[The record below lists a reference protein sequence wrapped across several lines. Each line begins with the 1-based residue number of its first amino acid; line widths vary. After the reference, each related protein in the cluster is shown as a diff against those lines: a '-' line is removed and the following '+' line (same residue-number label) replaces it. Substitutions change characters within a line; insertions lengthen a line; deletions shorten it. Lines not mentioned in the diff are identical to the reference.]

1 MLVTDAS
8 IDVEKVEND
17 TQFLSDCLREVL
29 QSLGEYQ
36 LADTLQ
42 QEPTAMNRNMVR
54 LYATYFQWLNLVE
67 ENATA
72 QYRRRLETEAGLD
85 RISGLWA
92 KAFRQLSEE
101 GFSEQEIAEVLP
113 QVRIEPVLTAH
124 PTEAKR
130 ATVLRHLRDMY
141 LLLVKR
147 ENPVWTPQEQ
157 QGIREAIKNQLE
169 ILWRTGEIYLEKPTV
184 SDELRNMM
192 YYLSQVFP
200 QSLVRVDQRLRDA
213 WSYSGFD
220 PKKIDG
226 YQALPR
232 ISFGDWVGGDRD
244 GHPFVSAEV
253 TQRTLRELR
262 RQALQ
267 LHANDLEALT
277 IKLSFTNIR
286 NPIPDRLS
294 QKITDMQ
301 DLIGEAAEVP
311 MARNQNEPWRQ
322 VVNLMRLRIPLD
334 VHGDLDEKPYS
345 YRRSTELS
353 NDLTI
358 ILETL
363 NEVNAHSVAR
373 SEVEPLLRK
382 TQTFGFHLVALDVRQ
397 NSAFHDKAVT
407 QLLQAAA
414 IATDDLPDTD
424 YANWSE
430 EQRIVFLERELQSAR
445 PFTQITAS
453 LAQEAQAVLD
463 CYRVVNRFIQHYGS
477 EGLGSL
483 IISMTRSVSDL
494 LTVYLLG
501 REVGLV
507 FWSKEG
513 LISRLPVVPLFE
525 TIDDLKGSPTI
536 LDKFL
541 QHPITQ
547 RSLAYQQQQKGESEP
562 LQATPMQVAPVQQ
575 VMVGY
580 SDSNK
585 DGGILASLWN
595 VNRGQRNLTEVGKK
609 HGVRIRYFHGRGGTV
624 SRGGGPTHRFLESLP
639 YQSLQGDFRLTEQGE
654 TIAQKYANLITS
666 TYHLELMLAGTT
678 KATLRQQSTKSP
690 NHPLEPIM
698 DYLSEVSSQYYSEL
712 LNAEGFMDFYAQ
724 VTPID
729 VIEGSRIGSR
739 PARRTGQRTL
749 NDLRAIPWVF
759 SWSQARFFLTAWYGV
774 GTALEQLQNER
785 PDNFALL
792 CEQAVS
798 YAPLRYILT
807 NSSSG
812 ILMADE
818 ALMHEYAALVEDK
831 ALRDRFMEQI
841 LAELTRARR
850 LVETIYGSR
859 ISERRPRI
867 AKMLEMRHA
876 KLVALHRHQI
886 AQIRT
891 WRSNKATGNNDESVL
906 MDLLLTVNAISGG
919 IRATG

>member
-17 TQFLSDCLREVL
+17 AQFLSDCLREVL
-29 QSLGEYQ
+29 QSLGEPQ
-36 LADTLQ
+36 LADAIDH
-42 QEPTAMNRNMVR
+42 EPETMNRNMVR

-72 QYRRRLETEAGLD
+72 QHRRRLETESGLD

-92 KAFRQLSEE
+92 KAFRQLTEE
-101 GFSEQEIAEVLP
+101 GFSEQEIAHQLP
-113 QVRIEPVLTAH
+113 QIRIEPVFTAH

-141 LLLVKR
+141 LLLVRR

-192 YYLSQVFP
+192 YYLTHVFP
-200 QSLVRVDQRLRDA
+200 QSLGWVDQRLRDA

-220 PKKIDG
+220 PKKIDS

-232 ISFGDWVGGDRD
+232 IRFGDWVGGDRD
-244 GHPFVSAEV
+244 GHPFVTAEV
-253 TQRTLRELR
+253 TEETLLELR

-267 LHANDLEALT
+267 LHAHDLQELAV
-277 IKLSFTNIR
+277 KLSFSDTR
-286 NPIPDRLS
+286 NVVPDRLTE
-294 QKITDMQ
+294 KITEMSER
-301 DLIGEAAEVP
+301 IGEPSEAFLT
-311 MARNQNEPWRQ
+311 RNTNEPWRQ
-322 VVNLMRLRIPLD
+322 LVNLMYHCIPLD
-334 VHGDLDEKPYS
+334 VYGNLDEKPYS
-345 YRRSTELS
+345 YRCSSELLE
-353 NDLTI
+353 DLALL
-358 ILETL
+358 LETL
-363 NEVNAHSVAR
+363 HEINAKSVAK
-373 SEVEPLLRK
+373 SEVEPLIRK
-382 TQTFGFHLVALDVRQ
+382 VQTFGFHLAALDIRQ
-397 NSAFHDKAVT
+397 NSAFHDKAVG
-407 QLLQAAA
+407 QLLQAAVL
-414 IATDDLPDTD
+414 TNGGLPDTD

-430 EQRIVFLERELQSAR
+430 EQRIAFLERELQSAR
-445 PFTQITAS
+445 PFTQAEAP
-453 LAQEAQAVLD
+453 LPNEAQAVLD
-463 CYRVVNRFIQHYGS
+463 CYRVVHRFIQRYGS
-477 EGLGSL
+477 NGLGAL

-501 REVGLV
+501 REAGLV
-507 FWSKEG
+507 FWSNEG
-513 LISRLPVVPLFE
+513 LVSELPVVPLFE
-525 TIDDLKGSPTI
+525 TIDDLKGSPEI

-547 RSLAYQQQQKGESEP
+547 RSLAYQQKQNQETEP
-562 LQATPMQVAPVQQ
+562 TQSAPVQQ

-639 YQSLQGDFRLTEQGE
+639 HQSLQGDFRLTEQGE

-678 KATLRQQSTKSP
+678 KATIRQQASISSD
-690 NHPLEPIM
+690 HPLEPIM
-698 DYLSEVSSQYYSEL
+698 DHLSEVSSQYYGKL
-712 LNAEGFMDFYAQ
+712 LKAEGFMDFYSQA
-724 VTPID
+724 TPID
-729 VIEGSRIGSR
+729 VIEASRIGSR

-785 PDNFALL
+785 PDDFVLL
-792 CEQAVS
+792 REQAVS
-798 YAPLRYILT
+798 YAPFRYILT

-812 ILMADE
+812 VLMVDE
-818 ALMHEYAALVEDK
+818 ALMHEYAALVEDTD
-831 ALRDRFMEQI
+831 LRNQFMEQI
-841 LAELTRARR
+841 LAELNRTRQ
-850 LVETIYGSR
+850 VIETIYGSS
-859 ISERRPRI
+859 IEERRPRI
-867 AKMLEMRHA
+867 AKMIAMRQP
-876 KLVALHRHQI
+876 KLAALHRHQI
-886 AQIRT
+886 SQIRT
-891 WRSNKATGNNDESVL
+891 WRSNKAAGNGDESIL
-906 MDLLLTVNAISGG
+906 LDLLLTVNAISGG

>member
-29 QSLGEYQ
+29 QSLGEPQ
-36 LADTLQ
+36 LANAIDH
-42 QEPTAMNRNMVR
+42 EPETMNRNMVR
-54 LYATYFQWLNLVE
+54 LFATYFQWLNLVE

-72 QYRRRLETEAGLD
+72 QYRRKLETEDGLD

-92 KAFRQLSEE
+92 KAFQQLTKE
-101 GFSEQEIAEVLP
+101 GFSEKDIAAQLP
-113 QVRIEPVLTAH
+113 QIRIEPVFTAH

-192 YYLSQVFP
+192 YYLTYVFP

-213 WSYSGFD
+213 WSYAGFD
-220 PKKIDG
+220 PKQVETYK
-226 YQALPR
+226 ALPQIR
-232 ISFGDWVGGDRD
+232 FGDWVGGDRD
-244 GHPFVSAEV
+244 GHPFVTSEV
-253 TQRTLRELR
+253 TEETLQELR

-267 LHANDLEALT
+267 LHARDLDQLAA
-277 IKLSFTNIR
+277 KLSFTDTR
-286 NPIPDRLS
+286 GVVPDQL
-294 QKITDMQ
+294 KKK
-301 DLIGEAAEVP
+301 IGEISERIGEPSKAILT
-311 MARNQNEPWRQ
+311 RNTNEPWRQ
-322 VVNLMRLRIPLD
+322 LVNLMSHCIPLD
-334 VHGDLDEKPYS
+334 IYGNLNEKPYS
-345 YRRSTELS
+345 YQRSSELL
-353 NDLTI
+353 NDLT
-358 ILETL
+358 LLEETL
-363 NEVNAHSVAR
+363 HQVNAHSVAQ
-373 SEVEPLLRK
+373 SEIEPIVRK
-382 TQTFGFHLVALDVRQ
+382 VQTFGFHLASLDIRQ
-397 NSAFHDKAVT
+397 NSGFHDKAVS
-407 QLLQAAA
+407 QLLQAAVL
-414 IATDDLPDTD
+414 TNGDLPSTD
-424 YANWSE
+424 YADWSE
-430 EQRIVFLERELQSAR
+430 EQRINFLERELQSAR
-445 PFTQITAS
+445 PFTQAEAV
-453 LAQEAQAVLD
+453 LPKEAQAVLD
-463 CYRVVNRFIQHYGS
+463 CYRVVHQFIQHYGS
-477 EGLGSL
+477 NGLGAL

-501 REVGLV
+501 REAGLV
-507 FWSKEG
+507 FWSDEG
-513 LISRLPVVPLFE
+513 LVSELPVVPLFE
-525 TIDDLKGSPTI
+525 TIDDLKGSPKI

-541 QHPITQ
+541 EHPITQ
-547 RSLAYQQQQKGESEP
+547 RSLAYQQEQNQASEP
-562 LQATPMQVAPVQQ
+562 KQAAPVQQ

-585 DGGILASLWN
+585 DGGIFASLWN

-639 YQSLQGDFRLTEQGE
+639 HQSLQGDYRLTEQGE

-678 KATLRQQSTKSP
+678 KATIRQQGTEAS

-698 DYLSEVSSQYYSEL
+698 DYLSDVSSQYYGKL
-712 LNAEGFMDFYAQ
+712 LKADGFMDFYSQA
-724 VTPID
+724 TPID
-729 VIEGSRIGSR
+729 VIEASRIGSR

-759 SWSQARFFLTAWYGV
+759 SWSQARFSLTAWYGV

-785 PDNFALL
+785 PEDFALL
-792 CEQAVS
+792 KEQAIS

-812 ILMADE
+812 VLIADE
-818 ALMHEYAALVEDK
+818 SIMHDYAALVEDSN
-831 ALRDRFMEQI
+831 LRDRFMEQI
-841 LAELTRARR
+841 LAELNRTRQ
-850 LVETIYGSR
+850 VIETIYGST
-859 ISERRPRI
+859 IQERRPRI
-867 AKMLEMRHA
+867 AKMIALRQP
-876 KLVALHRHQI
+876 KLATLHQHQI
-886 AQIRT
+886 SQIRT
-891 WRSNKATGNNDESVL
+891 WRSNKASGNGDESIL
-906 MDLLLTVNAISGG
+906 IDLLLTVNAISGG